1 MTEDRGNYADVDG
14 LNLYYKMHGEG
25 YPLVLL
31 HGAAGAVEMLPLLA
45 EGRRVIAV
53 ELQAHGRT
61 TDIDR
66 PLSFESMPASRLAVL
81 PATTHYDI
89 FSSPVLASAVSPFL
103 DTPMPEDGQAAEGS
117 E

>member
-1 MTEDRGNYADVDG
+1 MTEDRGNYADVNG
-14 LNLYYKMHGEG
+14 LNLYYEMHGEG

-31 HGAAGAVEMLPLLA
+31 HGGAGAVEMFGEVLPLLA

-53 ELQAHGRT
+53 DLQAHGRT

-89 FSSPVLASAVSPFL
+89 FSSPVLASAASPFL
-103 DTPMPEDGQAAEGS
+103 DTPMPEAR
-117 E
+117 